1 MWKYIHGM
9 KVNTDN
15 AALLKI
21 EAAVGLKKIK
31 RERNGKK

>member
-1 MWKYIHGM
+1 MWKHMHAM

-21 EAAVGLKKIK
+21 KAAVGLKKIK
-31 RERNGKK
+31 GR